1 MNCKQVQ
8 VRVGAAKESEFH
20 QKWKIQVET
29 EISSIRI
36 VFQGRGTSGSTEQ
49 TVENLVKLGEYS
61 NSKKPQVL
69 RKNVEIVISGRFEEF
84 LAEAVYV
91 NRNIISPEV
100 SA

>member
-36 VFQGRGTSGSTEQ
+36 VFQGRGTSDSAEQ
-49 TVENLVKLGEYS
+49 TVEN
-61 NSKKPQVL
+61 
-69 RKNVEIVISGRFEEF
+69 
-84 LAEAVYV
+84 
-91 NRNIISPEV
+91 
-100 SA
+100 